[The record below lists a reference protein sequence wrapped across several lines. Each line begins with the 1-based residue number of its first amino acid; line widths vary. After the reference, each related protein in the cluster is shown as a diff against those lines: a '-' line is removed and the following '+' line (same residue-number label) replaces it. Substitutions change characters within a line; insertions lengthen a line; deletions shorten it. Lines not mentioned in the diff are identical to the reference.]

1 MPFQASFLM
10 AVLEMDHI
18 GNIAP
23 AYLSNALTYISIG
36 CLIAVLGHILV
47 TGIIYSKYGSDF
59 VLKSGYILDGRYEVI
74 KVLGRGGMGTVYL
87 CKNVRL
93 QNLWAIKEVKT
104 GEGKPHLTAEPGI
117 LKNLKHPGI
126 PRIVDIFYM
135 EDNLYMVEDYIEGE
149 TLNSKVFKD
158 GKLAPDMVYD
168 ITMKLCS
175 ILNYLHSLN
184 PPVIYRDL
192 KPSNI
197 IITPDGE
204 VSLVDFG
211 ISRVYKDTSGS
222 DTIAAGSM
230 GFAAPEQYNGR
241 SGVGTDI
248 YGLGATMYFMATG
261 KAPSP
266 SGPTDL
272 GESGM
277 EGIIKKATKLN
288 PEDRFVSVQEV
299 VSALSAFHNF
309 NVKTAVM
316 SNVEP
321 GSAKTK
327 VSENKKK
334 PKKMILGILF
344 VTLLFVVSAFAIT
357 YFSTMADKKENSP
370 AKNPEPAPG
379 LTVSE
384 NTGVN
389 EEKKEEPTPTPTPPA
404 DIFVVGLI
412 DRDNPLITDGDKS
425 RGKHKD
431 EDRDLFYQLNP
442 MAEAGR
448 FSNKFIVRM
457 EYIEVVDGRS
467 YVYLI
472 FENGTGKDME
482 MPLSNVSV
490 TDSRGDILKPDSKSV
505 VKIPGNLSNLR
516 IKIPFNGI
524 KISSSRIILK
534 VYVKSADSSL
544 SSSISLNTDIN

>member
-1 MPFQASFLM
+1 
-10 AVLEMDHI
+10 
-18 GNIAP
+18 
-23 AYLSNALTYISIG
+23 
-36 CLIAVLGHILV
+36 
-47 TGIIYSKYGSDF
+47 
-59 VLKSGYILDGRYEVI
+59 
-74 KVLGRGGMGTVYL
+74 
-87 CKNVRL
+87 
-93 QNLWAIKEVKT
+93 
-104 GEGKPHLTAEPGI
+104 
-117 LKNLKHPGI
+117 
-126 PRIVDIFYM
+126 
-135 EDNLYMVEDYIEGE
+135 
-149 TLNSKVFKD
+149 
-158 GKLAPDMVYD
+158 
-168 ITMKLCS
+168 
-175 ILNYLHSLN
+175 
-184 PPVIYRDL
+184 
-192 KPSNI
+192 
-197 IITPDGE
+197 
-204 VSLVDFG
+204 
-211 ISRVYKDTSGS
+211 
-222 DTIAAGSM
+222 
-230 GFAAPEQYNGR
+230 
-241 SGVGTDI
+241 
-248 YGLGATMYFMATG
+248 
-261 KAPSP
+261 
-266 SGPTDL
+266 
-272 GESGM
+272 M
-277 EGIIKKATKLN
+277 EGIIRKATELN

-299 VSALSAFHNF
+299 VNALSAYHNF

-316 SNVEP
+316 DNAEP
-321 GSAKTK
+321 GLAKTK
-327 VSENKKK
+327 VLENKKK

-370 AKNPEPAPG
+370 VKNPEPTPG

-389 EEKKEEPTPTPTPPA
+389 EKKKEEPTSTPTPPA

-412 DRDNPLITDGDKS
+412 DRDNPLVMDGDKS

-431 EDRDLFYQLNP
+431 EDRDLFYKLNP

-505 VKIPGNLSNLR
+505 VKIPGGSSNLR

-544 SSSISLNTDIN
+544 SSSISLSADIN